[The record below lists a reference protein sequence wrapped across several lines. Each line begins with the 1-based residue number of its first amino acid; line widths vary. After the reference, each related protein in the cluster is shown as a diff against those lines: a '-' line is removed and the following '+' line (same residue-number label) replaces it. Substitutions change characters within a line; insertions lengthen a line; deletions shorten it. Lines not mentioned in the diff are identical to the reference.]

1 MGRYANT
8 GEFNVLYPTRRRM
21 ATILKRI
28 IRDDILNPTGST
40 LIDSIRINAKI
51 TGGFEIL
58 EIQIVAAYYFI
69 YINNGVPQ
77 TSNQYGPNG
86 GSIVPRDFVE
96 KFTYELGS
104 AGITQEIYDQYV
116 DWLVKRYKL
125 LDVAPILE
133 KNQKLVY
140 TFEAL
145 FAPPDFIQG
154 LPLRV

>member
-104 AGITQEIYDQYV
+104 SGITKEIYDQYV
-116 DWLVKRYKL
+116 QWLTQRYEI

-145 FAPPDFIQG
+145 FAPPDFNQG
-154 LPLRV
+154 YPLRV